1 MVGSEGVILIKR
13 RERRLIRPGRSRWWV
28 MVCSL
33 FFLMAPFS
41 SLTMGQPTLN
51 EHIKNFRLRGYPSD
65 MLPSEFTGKTSDGKA
80 ISLAQFRGRV
90 VLLNFFASWC
100 SECRPEMPMFEKL
113 HQEFAS
119 QGLVVLGINV
129 REGIRTIHKYAEELG
144 LTFPLV
150 LDPNGQISRS
160 YGVIGLPTTFLIARD
175 GRPVALAIGPREW
188 DGEKAKAIVRTLL
201 AESDKR

>member
-1 MVGSEGVILIKR
+1 MAKIPILQMTS
-13 RERRLIRPGRSRWWV
+13 RRLIRPGRSRWWV
-28 MVCSL
+28 IVFSL
-33 FFLMAPFS
+33 LFLMAPFS
-41 SLTMGQPTLN
+41 SLTMSQPTLN
-51 EHIKNFRLRGYPSD
+51 ELIKNFRLRGYPSD
-65 MLPSEFTGKTSDGKA
+65 MRPSKFTGKTSDGKVM
-80 ISLAQFRGRV
+80 SLAQLRGRV
-90 VLLNFFASWC
+90 VLLNFFATWC
-100 SECRPEMPMFEKL
+100 SECRPKMPMFEKL

-119 QGLVVLGINV
+119 QGLAVLGINV
-129 REGIRTIHKYAEELG
+129 REGIRAINKYAKELR

-150 LDPNGQISRS
+150 LDPNGQISKS

>member
-1 MVGSEGVILIKR
+1 MTP
-13 RERRLIRPGRSRWWV
+13 RRLIRLGRSRWWV
-28 MVCSL
+28 MVYSL
-33 FFLMAPFS
+33 LFLIAPFS
-41 SLTMGQPTLN
+41 SLTLGRPTLN
-51 EHIKNFRLRGYPSD
+51 VQIKNFRLRGYPSD
-65 MLPSEFTGKTSDGKA
+65 MRPSEFTGKTSDGKA
-80 ISLAQFRGRV
+80 MSLAQLRGRV

-119 QGLVVLGINV
+119 QGLAVLGINV
-129 REGIRTIHKYAEELG
+129 REGIRAIHKYAKELG

-175 GRPVALAIGPREW
+175 GRPVALAIGPRKW

>member
-1 MVGSEGVILIKR
+1 MAKIPLLEMTS
-13 RERRLIRPGRSRWWV
+13 RRLIRTGRSRWWV
-28 MVCSL
+28 IVFSL
-33 FFLMAPFS
+33 LFLMAPFS
-41 SLTMGQPTLN
+41 SLTIGQPTLN
-51 EHIKNFRLRGYPSD
+51 EQIKNFRLRGYPSD
-65 MLPSEFTGKTSDGKA
+65 MRPSEFTGKTSDGKA
-80 ISLAQFRGRV
+80 MSLAQFRGRV
-90 VLLNFFASWC
+90 VLLNFFATWC

-119 QGLVVLGINV
+119 QGLAVLGINF
-129 REGIRTIHKYAEELG
+129 REGKRTIRKYAEELG

>member
-1 MVGSEGVILIKR
+1 
-13 RERRLIRPGRSRWWV
+13 
-28 MVCSL
+28 
-33 FFLMAPFS
+33 
-41 SLTMGQPTLN
+41 MGQPTLN

-65 MLPSEFTGKTSDGKA
+65 MRPSEFTGKTSDGKA
-80 ISLAQFRGRV
+80 MSLAQLRGRV
-90 VLLNFFASWC
+90 VLLNFFATWC

-129 REGIRTIHKYAEELG
+129 REGIRVIHKYAKELG

-188 DGEKAKAIVRTLL
+188 DGEKSKAIVRTLL